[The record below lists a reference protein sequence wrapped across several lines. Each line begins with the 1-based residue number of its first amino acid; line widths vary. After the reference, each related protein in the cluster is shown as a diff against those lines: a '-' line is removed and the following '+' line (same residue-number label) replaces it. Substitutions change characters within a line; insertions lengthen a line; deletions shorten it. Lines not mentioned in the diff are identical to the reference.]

1 MSTNIKLKRSA
12 VAGKIPTTLN
22 LEFGEVAINTNDGKL
37 FFKKDDGTEA
47 IVTIQ
52 ETTKTLVDSLNVD
65 ADTLDG
71 LDSTQFLRS
80 DQDGALIGSLT
91 LKNRI
96 RTDAKSASPSSFA
109 KVQIASFLASSYS
122 SAKYTIQSTDTVT
135 NEVQISELLV
145 VHNGTTAIATE
156 YGTIHTSEN
165 PNATYDVDIDDG
177 DVRLLAQRISSNVVQ
192 YTISETLFVK
202 TGIAFGSFSWDSG
215 TESPDAA

>member
-71 LDSTQFLRS
+71 LNSSQFLRS
-80 DQDGALIGSLT
+80 DANDTANGDITFNGSISFTNGIQINSLIT
-91 LKNRI
+91 I
-96 RTDAKSASPSSFA
+96 DAESAITSSTA
-109 KVQIASFLASSYS
+109 QTQIASFAAVDHSSG
-122 SAKYTIQSTDTVT
+122 KFLIQSTDAVSG
-135 NEVQISELLV
+135 EVHITELLV
-145 VHNGTTAIATE
+145 VHDGNTAIATE
-156 YGTIHTSEN
+156 YGTVHTGTN
-165 PNATYDVDIDDG
+165 PLATYDVDINSG
-177 DVRLLAQRISSNVVQ
+177 VVRILATAVSSNNTTFKV
-192 YTISETLFVK
+192 SETLI
-202 TGIAFGSFSWDSG
+202 TI
-215 TESPDAA
+215 